1 MKMYVLE
8 DKETEFSKAVK
19 AISDAG
25 HKCPDISFMEDLTFN
40 YGKDGHEGFSVGE
53 TITAAIKVAKRD
65 GGGIITDMMFQTS
78 PNSKKDDPLPP
89 GGLLV
94 LIHALANGV
103 PVVVCTDA
111 AEVGGH
117 HAKALSW
124 IHDGYVIP
132 AQRAGVLPFGWVED
146 KDWDKAVA
154 LLAQMM
160 SGDPGE

>member
-8 DKETEFSKAVK
+8 DKNTEFSTAVK
-19 AISDAG
+19 AITDAG
-25 HKCPDISFMEDLTFN
+25 YECPDIPFMEDLPFN
-40 YGKDGHEGFSVGE
+40 YGKDGQEGFDVGK
-53 TITAAIKVAKRD
+53 TITAAIRVAKAS
-65 GGGIITDMMFQTS
+65 GGGIITDMMFQTC
-78 PNSKKDDPLPP
+78 PYAKKDDLLPP

-132 AQRAGVLPFGWVED
+132 AQREGVLPFGWVED